1 MKTIHIRLGNHISQV
16 GMVALQENV
25 MKEHISAF
33 NWQSGESGETGPLY
47 RTHVPPWL
55 F

>member
-1 MKTIHIRLGNHISQV
+1 MKTIHIRRGNHIFQV
-16 GMVALQENV
+16 GMVALQEHV
-25 MKEHISAF
+25 MKESISAF
-33 NWQSGESGETGPLY
+33 NWKSGESGETGLLY